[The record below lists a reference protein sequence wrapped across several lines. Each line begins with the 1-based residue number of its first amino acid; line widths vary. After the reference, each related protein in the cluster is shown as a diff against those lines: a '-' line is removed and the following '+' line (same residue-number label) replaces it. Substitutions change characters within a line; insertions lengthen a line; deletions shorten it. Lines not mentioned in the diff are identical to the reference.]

1 MTTQSDHLLNFI
13 LVVSDST
20 SQSVA
25 LVDSELVCL
34 RPVAILKVV
43 VIFLFCCFIGSEK
56 PLWGR
61 GQLSTYVYKTPRIL

>member
-43 VIFLFCCFIGSEK
+43 VIVLFCCVSLALKNPYGGE
-56 PLWGR
+56 
-61 GQLSTYVYKTPRIL
+61 VN